1 MKVIGT
7 VGMPGSGKSVVS
19 QIFRERLNSFYI
31 VMGDVIREEVMKEGL
46 EPTPDNVRRI
56 MLTIREREG
65 NDIVAR
71 RCIEKLKENDEKYE
85 WVIIEGLRGLEELF
99 TFRKHLSNFFL
110 VAIHASPYIRFNR
123 LKTRAR
129 SDAPKNREMFD
140 KRDLTELKV
149 GIGSVIALAD
159 HILANEGTKDDLRGI
174 IDTFLKDVFIR

>member
-46 EPTPDNVRRI
+46 EPTPDNVRRV

-65 NDIVAR
+65 NDIVAT
-71 RCIEKLKENDEKYE
+71 RCIEKLKENDEKFE
-85 WVIIEGLRGLEELF
+85 WVIIEGLRGLEELT
-99 TFRKHLSNFFL
+99 TFRKHLNFL
-110 VAIHASPYIRFNR
+110 LIAIHASPPTRFNR
-123 LKTRAR
+123 LKKRAR
-129 SDAPKNREMFD
+129 SDDPKNREMFD

-159 HILANEGTKDDLRGI
+159 HILANEGTKDDLRGKI
-174 IDTFLKDVFIR
+174 EAFLKDVFIR

>member
-7 VGMPGSGKSVVS
+7 VGMPGSGKSVMS
-19 QIFRERLNSFYI
+19 QILKEKLNSFYI

-46 EPTPDNVRRI
+46 EPTPNNVRRI

-71 RCIEKLKENDEKYE
+71 RCIEKLKENEEKYE
-85 WVIIEGLRGLEELF
+85 WTIIEGLRGIEELV
-99 TFRKHLSNFFL
+99 TFRKHLNFL
-110 VAIHASPYIRFNR
+110 LIAIHASPSTRFNR
-123 LKTRAR
+123 LKQRGR
-129 SDAPKNREMFD
+129 SDDPKNREMFD

-159 HILANEGTKDDLRGI
+159 YILLNEGTKEDLQAEVNK
-174 IDTFLKDVFIR
+174 FLKSVL